1 MDSVSIKM
9 EQGVDEGVF
18 PGAVLLVSLG
28 DSLVF
33 HRAFGRADIFSNQI
47 MTLDS
52 IFDLAS
58 LTKPLATALSVSR
71 LIEKG
76 LLFLQQPIGTVL
88 KSAQGTDKHHIT
100 VESLLRHCSGLPAH
114 RSYYKSLINT
124 APEKRKD
131 ILREM
136 IIKEP
141 LEYEPE
147 TREIYSDLGYML
159 LAWVVETVSDKRL
172 DVFAADELYH
182 PLGVQDLFFI
192 ESCTTYSSAGVDSFL
207 DNTERFVSTE
217 DCPWR
222 KKIIRGQVHDD
233 NAWVAGG
240 IDGHAGLFGTAH
252 ASWMVLKDILRILK
266 GGSGKIIS
274 RGLLNRL
281 VVGQDGREKVAGFDT
296 PSKNCSSCGK
306 YFSSLS
312 LGHLGFTGTSFWMDP
327 ENELIVILLTNRV
340 HPTRNNLKIRTFRPK
355 IHDLIYE
362 RLFPTT

>member
-1 MDSVSIKM
+1 MDAVSIKM

-33 HRAFGRADIFSNQI
+33 HRAFGRADIFTNQI

-71 LIEKG
+71 LIERDI
-76 LLFLQQPIGTVL
+76 LFVQQPIGTVL
-88 KSAQGTDKHHIT
+88 DSAKGTDKHHIT
-100 VESLLRHCSGLPAH
+100 LESLLRHCSGLPAH
-114 RSYYKSLINT
+114 RPYYKNLINT
-124 APEKRKD
+124 TPEKRKD

-136 IIKEP
+136 IINEP

-192 ESCTTYSSAGVDSFL
+192 ESCMTYSSAGVDSSDTDSRNNGGYLYSSAGVASFL

-233 NAWVAGG
+233 NAWIAGG
-240 IDGHAGLFGTAH
+240 IDGHAGLFWYGPCL
-252 ASWMVLKDILRILK
+252 M
-266 GGSGKIIS
+266 GGAKRYI
-274 RGLLNRL
+274 
-281 VVGQDGREKVAGFDT
+281 
-296 PSKNCSSCGK
+296 
-306 YFSSLS
+306 
-312 LGHLGFTGTSFWMDP
+312 
-327 ENELIVILLTNRV
+327 ENFKR
-340 HPTRNNLKIRTFRPK
+340 
-355 IHDLIYE
+355 
-362 RLFPTT
+362 